1 MQVAWRLVL
10 MLAARYFRSW
20 RRQTLLEVAMVAGA
34 VFLNLTS
41 WALISG
47 LEEATLEKALG
58 SAIPHLEVEGS
69 GLERAME
76 VLESSR
82 MVEAYSLRAEL
93 PALASCG
100 GRAAPA
106 LVRGV
111 RLELESKVSRFKLVG
126 GRLELADALLG
137 CKLAEELKLEPGS
150 RLLVT
155 FSGGATLELRVSGL
169 VEAGVPEVD
178 KTLILV
184 DLGKLN
190 KTLELSEAYSIAV
203 RLHDPRE
210 VGKLEGRLEELG
222 FNAITW
228 SEASEDV
235 QRLIET
241 ERSYTRVLMAVIMA
255 VACLAI
261 ANVSAM
267 LVESKKREVGVV
279 KAIGLTSAEV
289 FLTYTLLALMHAAA
303 GYLAGLALSIAASK
317 AIGYITAELPG
328 APLEI
333 PLRVELG
340 DAALGLV
347 AAALVAALA
356 YSYPAYK
363 ASRVKPAEV
372 IRFG

>member
-20 RRQTLLEVAMVAGA
+20 RRQALLEVAMVAGA

-155 FSGGATLELRVSGL
+155 FPGGATSELRVSGL

-210 VGKLEGRLEELG
+210 AGKLEGRLEELG

>member
-58 SAIPHLEVEGS
+58 SAIPHLEVKGS

-210 VGKLEGRLEELG
+210 AGKLEGRLEELG

-228 SEASEDV
+228 SEASEDI

-289 FLTYTLLALMHAAA
+289 FLTYTLLALMHTAA

-328 APLEI
+328 ALLEI